1 MIILEGELPEKKK
14 MWHVLI
20 PRSPGMPLGKSWQ
33 LALLLARAGM
43 GHVLLAVAISEDSV
57 AERRGAREMMRFA
70 GEWGEDKIKIYPFM
84 VTVAEYEREVN
95 NFIHEWDI
103 DVLVDDVADPIQH
116 YLDRCSCAVAAI
128 RGDIQE
134 NQTEGETISRILVPT
149 SGGPNTVYALSVL
162 MPLAPEVE
170 IVALYIA
177 PEHLGGNEEAL
188 GRHRLRQTLD
198 YIDAQDRI
206 QTKLVTAPT
215 VTDGIREA
223 ARDSDVVVIGASRE
237 SSVDKMLF
245 GNIPDEVVRISK
257 KPIVV
262 MREPKNR
269 VAHVF
274 GDISW
279 RLQRILPRLNL
290 GDRTDAY
297 VRIRRSARPNIDYYI
312 LISLAAIIAGL
323 GLMTNSAAVVIGA
336 MLVAPLMSPIVGTGL
351 STVLGDTRFLRLAMG
366 AVLRGVLLAIFVGMI
381 VGIFQIGKP
390 LTPELLA
397 RTQPSLLDLA
407 IALFSGMAAAFALS
421 RSNAAGAL
429 PGVAIAA
436 ALVPPLST
444 MGITFT
450 AGYYVESLGALLLFV
465 TNFVAIGSATA
476 LVFLILGFRPAT
488 SQKARQEVR
497 ARSAQIA
504 AVSLVLVAALL
515 IGTSYF
521 LGKQQAEQDRIHEV
535 VEQKLAEVAEA
546 QLSDMSIVEFSD
558 GKLTLDII
566 ARSSHGIGH
575 QTVQELQEAIGEQL
589 VGEGIIDEIALTMTV
604 IRVTELDP
612 LVPPTPTPGP
622 SPTPSPEPT
631 VDPEVTPDAVSQG
644 LGSYAA
650 VGDP

>member
-1 MIILEGELPEKKK
+1 MIILEGALPEKKK

-43 GHVLLAVAISEDSV
+43 GHVLLAVAISEDSE
-57 AERRGAREMMRFA
+57 AERQEARELMRLA
-70 GEWGEDKIKIYPFM
+70 REWEEDKIKIYPFM
-84 VTVAEYEREVN
+84 VTVDEYECNVN
-95 NFIHEWDI
+95 KFIHEWDI
-103 DVLVDDVADPIQH
+103 DILVDDVADPIQH
-116 YLDRCSCAVAAI
+116 NLNRCSCAVAGV

-134 NQTEGETISRILVPT
+134 NQTGSELISRILVPT
-149 SGGPNTVYALSVL
+149 SGGPNTVYALTAL

-177 PEHLGGNEEAL
+177 PEHMGANEEAL

-215 VTDGIREA
+215 ITDGIREA
-223 ARDSDVVVIGASRE
+223 AKESDVVVIGASRE

-245 GNIPDEVVRISK
+245 GNIPDDVVRISK

-269 VAHVF
+269 LAHVF

-290 GDRTDAY
+290 KDRTDAY
-297 VRIRRSARPNIDYYI
+297 VRIRRAARPSIDYYI
-312 LISLAAIIAGL
+312 LISLAGIIAGL

-381 VGIFQIGKP
+381 VGVFQIGKP

-397 RTQPSLLDLA
+397 RTQPSMLDLA

-444 MGITFT
+444 VGITFT

-488 SQKARQEVR
+488 SQKARKEVR
-497 ARSAQIA
+497 ARSARVA
-504 AVSLVLVAALL
+504 AVSLVLVAITL
-515 IGTSYF
+515 IGTSYL

-535 VEQKLAEVAEA
+535 VEQKLVEVADA
-546 QLSDMSIVEFSD
+546 QLSDMTIVEFSD

-566 ARSSHGIGH
+566 GRSSHGVSYS
-575 QTVQELQEAIGEQL
+575 TVQELQEAIGEQL
-589 VGEGIIDEIALTMTV
+589 VGENIIDEIALTMTV
-604 IRVTELDP
+604 IRVTQLDP

-622 SPTPSPEPT
+622 SPTPEPT
-631 VDPEVTPDAVSQG
+631 AELEITPDAAS
-644 LGSYAA
+644 
-650 VGDP
+650 